1 MEPLSAAGTET
12 RGASP
17 FTRDD
22 IRRIVE
28 RRGWL
33 SPGGAHDSA
42 TSAAPDA
49 TESSRSEWLDHAA
62 QLLGAQSPDVH
73 ALEGLLERVF
83 DYDAREL
90 LGRAENQAVMAR
102 EGARQVLRELAALVL
117 DSAEVNS
124 ERYKEIVAE
133 LKERTG
139 RRGQELFHPLR
150 LALAGRA
157 GEGEFDRVVLL
168 LDVAARLSWAVAVK
182 GCRQRVIEFCAALD

>member
-1 MEPLSAAGTET
+1 MEPLSATGTDT
-12 RGASP
+12 RRPSA
-17 FTRDD
+17 FTRED
-22 IRRIVE
+22 IRAIVE

-33 SPGGAHDSA
+33 ATGDARHAAASPEQ
-42 TSAAPDA
+42 DA
-49 TESSRSEWLDHAA
+49 GEALRSEWMAEAA
-62 QLLGAQSPDVH
+62 QLLGAQSADEK

-83 DYDAREL
+83 EYEAREL

-117 DSAEVNS
+117 DSVEVNS
-124 ERYKEIVAE
+124 ERYKEIVVT

-139 RRGQELFHPLR
+139 RRGRELFHPLR

-168 LDVAARLSWAVAVK
+168 LDGAARLPWSVAVK
-182 GCRQRVIEFCAALD
+182 SCRQRMIDFCAALD

>member
-1 MEPLSAAGTET
+1 MEPLSETGPGT
-12 RGASP
+12 RLPSP
-17 FTRDD
+17 FTWEDVRA
-22 IRRIVE
+22 ITE

-33 SPGGAHDSA
+33 
-42 TSAAPDA
+42 AAGRARVAASYTEPDA
-49 TESSRSEWLDHAA
+49 SEAARSEWLAEAA
-62 QLLGAQSPDVH
+62 QLLGAQSPDAK
-73 ALEGLLERVF
+73 ALEELLERVF

-124 ERYKEIVAE
+124 ERYKEIVAA

-139 RRGQELFHPLR
+139 RRGQELFHPVR

-168 LDVAARLSWAVAVK
+168 LDGASRLPWAVAVK
-182 GCRQRVIEFCAALD
+182 GCRQRMLEFCGALD